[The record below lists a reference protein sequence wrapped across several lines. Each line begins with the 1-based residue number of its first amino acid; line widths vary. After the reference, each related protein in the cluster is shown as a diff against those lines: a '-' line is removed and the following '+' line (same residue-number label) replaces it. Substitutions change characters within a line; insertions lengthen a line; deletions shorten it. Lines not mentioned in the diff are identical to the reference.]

1 MVLQNA
7 VPQTTIQHDILIF
20 LKNAFE
26 NIRNLYNRDL
36 SSETPLDRDW
46 PGDKRLQALVDITV
60 PLFIIAA
67 TIYRFVDD
75 SD

>member
-36 SSETPLDRDW
+36 SSKTPLDRDW
-46 PGDKRLQALVDITV
+46 PDDKRLQALVDIIV
-60 PLFIIAA
+60 PLFIIAT
-67 TIYRFVDD
+67 TIYRFVDNFD
-75 SD
+75 